1 MPTSSDRIRW
11 RSIVTETQFATESI
25 LEGIRRVSA
34 LPVGWDSDRLVHVT
48 YDQTYPLQ
56 IGLMLYTSGLERL
69 CKLALA
75 CHGLAQNG
83 EFRNVRQ
90 FSHRL
95 SNLLDA
101 IEQLDLDR
109 FAPRRDAYLRRPD
122 DEFGSEL
129 VDWLERYASGSG
141 RYELIDSLANDDAE
155 LLTWDTW
162 MAFCARGVVAD
173 DVRLSIS
180 VHSGIGNALSDIAI
194 AHDLESA
201 AGQYV
206 ASSQRGFSE
215 PAVAVGL
222 AMHRRARWVAAVLDT
237 VTHYT
242 DERLPILSEVTYVL
256 THPTNDFFMWE
267 IAGLSDREVIMEE
280 LTDHVASFDYPNE
293 DDIDDDDIFEDRT
306 FFYSAER
313 AMARYRVDHL
323 TRD

>member
-1 MPTSSDRIRW
+1 M
-11 RSIVTETQFATESI
+11 TETQFATESV

-34 LPVGWDSDRLVHVT
+34 LPVGWDSERLINVP

-75 CHGLAQNG
+75 CHGLAQDG
-83 EFRNVRQ
+83 EFRNVRR

-95 SNLLDA
+95 SELLNA
-101 IEQLDLDR
+101 IEQLDLSR
-109 FAPRRDAYLRRPD
+109 FGTRRNIYLTRPD
-122 DEFGSEL
+122 DEFGAEL
-129 VDWLERYASGSG
+129 VVWLERFASGGG
-141 RYELIDSLANDDAE
+141 RYELIDSLARDDAE

-162 MAFCARGVVAD
+162 MTFCARGVVTD

-180 VHSGIGNALSDIAI
+180 VHAGIGSALGDIAI

-206 ASSQRGFSE
+206 ESSQRGFSE

-222 AMHRRARWVAAVLDT
+222 AMHRRARWVAAVLDA

-267 IAGLSDREVIMEE
+267 IAGLSDREVIVDE
-280 LTDHVASFDYPNE
+280 LTEHLEHFDFPDEVDFDE
-293 DDIDDDDIFEDRT
+293 DEF
-306 FFYSAER
+306 SADWTDVTQQLDGSGLGTEST
-313 AMARYRVDHL
+313 D
-323 TRD
+323 

>member
-1 MPTSSDRIRW
+1 MSANSDRIRW
-11 RSIVTETQFATESI
+11 RSIVTETQFATESV

-34 LPVGWDSDRLVHVT
+34 LPVGWNSERLVNVS

-75 CHGLAQNG
+75 CHGLAQDG
-83 EFRNVRQ
+83 EFRNVRR

-95 SNLLDA
+95 SELLNA
-101 IEQLDLDR
+101 IDQLDVSR
-109 FAPRRDAYLRRPD
+109 FASRRDKYLTRPE

-129 VDWLERYASGSG
+129 VDWLERFASGGG
-141 RYELIDSLANDDAE
+141 RYELIDSLARDDTD

-162 MAFCARGVVAD
+162 MAFCARGVVTD
-173 DVRLSIS
+173 DVRLSIG
-180 VHSGIGNALSDIAI
+180 VHAGIGNALGDIAI

-222 AMHRRARWVAAVLDT
+222 AMHRRARRVAAVLDA

-267 IAGLSDREVIMEE
+267 IAGLSDREVIMAE
-280 LTDHVASFDYPNE
+280 LTDHLEHFDFPEE
-293 DDIDDDDIFEDRT
+293 DDLDKDEIFEDWTDATQRLDGSGLGT
-306 FFYSAER
+306 ES
-313 AMARYRVDHL
+313 
-323 TRD
+323 TN

>member
-1 MPTSSDRIRW
+1 MPANSDRIRW
-11 RSIVTETQFATESI
+11 RSIVTETQFATESV
-25 LEGIRRVSA
+25 LEGIRRISA
-34 LPVGWDSDRLVHVT
+34 LPVGWDNERLVNVP

-75 CHGLAQNG
+75 CHGLAQDG
-83 EFRNVRQ
+83 EFRNVRR

-95 SNLLDA
+95 SELLNA
-101 IEQLDLDR
+101 IEQLDLSR
-109 FAPRRDAYLRRPD
+109 FASPRHEYLPRPE
-122 DEFGSEL
+122 DEFGAEL
-129 VDWLERYASGSG
+129 VHWLERFASGGG
-141 RYELIDSLANDDAE
+141 RYELIDSLARDDAE
-155 LLTWDTW
+155 LLTWDMW
-162 MAFCARGVVAD
+162 MSFCARGVVTE

-180 VHSGIGNALSDIAI
+180 VHAGIGSALGDISV

-201 AGQYV
+201 AAQYV
-206 ASSQRGFSE
+206 QSSQRGFSE

-222 AMHRRARWVAAVLDT
+222 AMHRRARWVAAVLDA

-280 LTDHVASFDYPNE
+280 LTDHLENFDFPTE
-293 DDIDDDDIFEDRT
+293 DDIDADELFADWAGATNQPDGSGLGTESTD
-306 FFYSAER
+306 
-313 AMARYRVDHL
+313 
-323 TRD
+323 

>member
-1 MPTSSDRIRW
+1 MQASSDRVRW
-11 RSIVTETQFATESI
+11 RSIVTETQFATESV

-34 LPVGWDSDRLVHVT
+34 LPVGWDSERLVHVA

-75 CHGLAQNG
+75 CHGLAHDG

-101 IEQLDLDR
+101 IEQLDLGR
-109 FAPRRDAYLRRPD
+109 FASRHDAYLTRPN

-129 VDWLERYASGSG
+129 VEWLERFASGGG
-141 RYELIDSLANDDAE
+141 RYELIDSLARDDAE

-162 MAFCARGVVAD
+162 MAFCARGVVTD

-180 VHSGIGNALSDIAI
+180 VHSGIGSALGDMAI

-206 ASSQRGFSE
+206 ESSQRGFSE

-222 AMHRRARWVAAVLDT
+222 AMHRRARWVAAVLDA

-280 LTDHVASFDYPNE
+280 LTDHLEHFDFPDDGDLDE
-293 DDIDDDDIFEDRT
+293 DEI
-306 FFYSAER
+306 
-313 AMARYRVDHL
+313 L
-323 TRD
+323 